1 MKSWKGNKIENIEKN
16 QIFVFG
22 SNPEGRH
29 GAGAAKVAILFGA
42 KYGKGRGLHG
52 QTYALITKNL
62 TEWYIEKETGI
73 QYEKQGYKSVS
84 EEQIRKNIDDLY
96 ICAKENP
103 DKEFLMGYQYE
114 TWPNGSPKKSL
125 NGYDAIEFLKMF
137 IRDNIPENIVFH
149 ETYTKKIEELLGNK
163 SEKENKMNTEKKY
176 TFFFHLSSPFS
187 NFHPSP
193 FNFKGLQFVSN
204 EQFIMYCKAKLFK
217 DDNNAEKIMS
227 VNDQED
233 ICKKLLSGEITKE
246 QIVKDKDLSKQ
257 WNEVMKFVKKC
268 GREVKN
274 YDDKIWEQKRVNV
287 AGVGAKEKFTQILDL
302 KKTLLDTEGTFLVEA
317 SPYDKIW
324 GIGLN
329 ASDAKATPE
338 SEWPGLNLLG
348 KNVLDRVRALIIK
361 EEKELKQESKKKF
374 KP

>member
-1 MKSWKGNKIENIEKN
+1 MKSWTGEKIDNLEKN

-96 ICAKENP
+96 QCAKENP
-103 DKEFLMGYQYE
+103 EKDFLIGYKYE
-114 TWPNGSPKKSL
+114 TWPNGSAKKSL
-125 NGYDAIEFLKMF
+125 NGYDGMDFINMF
-137 IRDNIPENIVFH
+137 IRKDIPQNIIFH
-149 ETYTKKIEELLGNK
+149 ESYTKKIEEVLN
-163 SEKENKMNTEKKY
+163 KENEMTDTKKY

-193 FNFKGLQFVSN
+193 FTYKGLQFVSN

-217 DDNNAEKIMS
+217 DDENATKIMS
-227 VNDQED
+227 VNGSEEV
-233 ICKKLLSGEITKE
+233 CKRLLAGEITKE
-246 QIVKDKDLSKQ
+246 EVVKDKELSKQ
-257 WNEVMKFVKKC
+257 WNDVMKFVKKC

-274 YDDKIWEQKRVNV
+274 YDDNIWKEKRVNV
-287 AGVGAKEKFTQILDL
+287 AGVGAKEKFTQIPDL
-302 KKTLLDTEGTFLVEA
+302 KKTLLDTQGTYLVEA

-329 ASDAKATPE
+329 AADARVTPE
-338 SEWPGLNLLG
+338 KEWPGLNLLG
-348 KNVLDRVRALIIK
+348 KDVLDRVRSLIFQQDK
-361 EEKELKQESKKKF
+361 DLKTSSKKKF